1 MDYNL
6 QDGGPTINPNAD
18 TSAPDRK
25 APYVQ
30 NGTEVLDPARY
41 YDAAFARKEWD
52 RMWTRVWTIAGIVAD
67 IPEVGD
73 YIKYD
78 LLHESFIVT
87 RVGEGAEDIKA
98 YFNVCGHR
106 GNQLV
111 MNDLGSVTDG
121 FTCAFHSWRWSINGE
136 LQHVTDAASFQP
148 EVLERVPSMA
158 EVHVGIV
165 AGIIFINMDDNP
177 PPLRDFLGV
186 VADHME
192 SFEVDKMHV
201 ARHVRTEWAA
211 NWKTG
216 IDAFYETYHL
226 HAVHPETQGVMADID
241 VQYDCYPNGMSRMI
255 VPIGAPSP
263 RVPDQESVNEGL
275 AMMLAEVGI
284 DPVAFEGNAADVQQ
298 AIRDKKRENAKTVGL
313 DYDNLADTQ
322 LTDSFATGI
331 FPNVQ
336 FGMHPEGAFL
346 MRFMPHPTEPERF
359 TYDTMTLVRY
369 VDDPNFSVPGWMG
382 LPEGIDCTGAIRPDI
397 EHKGIGEPP
406 ELGLVLDQDSELLP
420 VVQRGI
426 RSRGFAGA
434 LWGEQEQRL
443 RHFHNELDR
452 YVDGENSPAIAPRT
466 YTIKQET
473 NN

>member
-1 MDYNL
+1 
-6 QDGGPTINPNAD
+6 
-18 TSAPDRK
+18 
-25 APYVQ
+25 
-30 NGTEVLDPARY
+30 
-41 YDAAFARKEWD
+41 
-52 RMWTRVWTIAGIVAD
+52 
-67 IPEVGD
+67 
-73 YIKYD
+73 
-78 LLHESFIVT
+78 
-87 RVGEGAEDIKA
+87 
-98 YFNVCGHR
+98 
-106 GNQLV
+106 
-111 MNDLGSVTDG
+111 
-121 FTCAFHSWRWSINGE
+121 
-136 LQHVTDAASFQP
+136 
-148 EVLERVPSMA
+148 MA

-177 PPLRDFLGV
+177 PPLREFLGV

-263 RVPDQESVNEGL
+263 RVADQESVNEGL

-284 DPVAFEGNAADVQQ
+284 DPVAFEGTAADVQQ

-313 DYDNLADTQ
+313 DYDDLADTQ

-382 LPEGIDCTGAIRPDI
+382 LPEGTDCTGAIRPDI
-397 EHKGIGEPP
+397 EHKAIGEPP

-452 YVDGENSPAIAPRT
+452 YVDGE
-466 YTIKQET
+466 K
-473 NN
+473 